1 METLYMENKEKSP
14 NGDNKIGIS
23 IKMARKASKLTQ
35 TQLGNC
41 IGTSHAAI
49 SFWENGVNVP
59 NVLDCW
65 KMADS
70 MGISI
75 DELVGRE

>member
-1 METLYMENKEKSP
+1 MRAYDKGI
-14 NGDNKIGIS
+14 GDS
-23 IKMARKASKLTQ
+23 IKNARKAANFAQQQLAKL
-35 TQLGNC
+35 

-49 SFWENGVNVP
+49 SFWENNINVP

-65 KMADS
+65 KIADVL
-70 MGISI
+70 GISI

>member
-1 METLYMENKEKSP
+1 MKEN
-14 NGDNKIGIS
+14 NIGIGES
-23 IKMARKASKLTQ
+23 IKTARVIVGMTQ
-35 TQLGNC
+35 QQLAKR

-49 SFWENGVNVP
+49 SFWENNVNVP

-65 KMADS
+65 RIADVLE
-70 MGISI
+70 ISI

>member
-1 METLYMENKEKSP
+1 MKENNRS
-14 NGDNKIGIS
+14 IGES
-23 IKMARKASKLTQ
+23 IKTARVVVGMTQQRLAKL
-35 TQLGNC
+35 

-49 SFWENGVNVP
+49 SFWENNVNVP

-65 KMADS
+65 RIADVLE
-70 MGISI
+70 ISI

>member
-1 METLYMENKEKSP
+1 ME
-14 NGDNKIGIS
+14 DNKIGTA
-23 IKMARKASKLTQ
+23 IKTARRIANLSQ
-35 TQLGNC
+35 QQLAKQ

-65 KMADS
+65 KMADFL
-70 MGISI
+70 GITI
-75 DELVGRE
+75 DDLVGRD